1 MQVASFVYGLFDVS
15 LDVNAFKQHLR
26 DFLITIKEFESEDN
40 SDLFA
45 EESEA
50 RLQMTRQ
57 EQWEYMASVPGLLK
71 PAELRDDQDPDL

>member
-1 MQVASFVYGLFDVS
+1 MYGLFDVS
-15 LDVNAFKQHLR
+15 MDSNAFKQHLR

-50 RLQMTRQ
+50 RLEMNRQ
-57 EQWEYMASVPGLLK
+57 EQYQYMASVPGLLK
-71 PAELRDDQDPDL
+71 PAELGDDSDL